1 MKACRGEEAVART
14 VGVEEELLLVDPR
27 SGEPRALSA
36 AVLAVADRRAEG
48 ESAFEAELQH
58 QQVEF
63 ATKPHGDMGDL
74 GEEIRRRRSEAAE
87 SAARA
92 DAAVVALAT
101 APTLVKPSLGDGE
114 RHSWLADRFG
124 ETAQEQLTCGCHV
137 HVSVESDEE
146 GVGVLD
152 RVRAWLPVLLALS
165 ANSPFWQGRDTTY
178 DSYRSRVWGRWP
190 SAGPVEVFGTAKHYH
205 EQVGALME
213 TRVLRDPGMVYFDA
227 RLSHRYPTVEVRVAD
242 VCLDPADTVLL
253 ATLTRGLV
261 ETAAREWR
269 AGEAPGAVGVSLLR
283 MAAWQAGR
291 SGLDGDLLHPLTMR
305 PQPAADVAGAL
316 LTHVR
321 EALEDTGDST
331 SAETALEKV
340 LERGT
345 GARTQRELLA
355 RTGSLGAMVT
365 ECVTRTRG

>member
-1 MKACRGEEAVART
+1 GPGPC
-14 VGVEEELLLVDPR
+14 LLPLR
-27 SGEPRALSA
+27 RSA
-36 AVLAVADRRAEG
+36 AASHVLRHVRTRV
-48 ESAFEAELQH
+48 L
-58 QQVEF
+58 
-63 ATKPHGDMGDL
+63 GDD
-74 GEEIRRRRSEAAE
+74 IRRGRSEAAE

-114 RHSWLADRFG
+114 RHGWLAERFG
-124 ETAQEQLTCGCHV
+124 ELTQEQLTCGCHV
-137 HVSVESDEE
+137 HVSVASDEE

-190 SAGPVEVFGTAKHYH
+190 SAGPVEVFGTAQRYH
-205 EQVGALME
+205 EQVRALME
-213 TRVLRDPGMVYFDA
+213 TRVLRDPGMIYFDA

-269 AGEAPGAVGVSLLR
+269 AGEEPRAVAVSLLR
-283 MAAWQAGR
+283 MAAWQAAR
-291 SGLDGDLLHPLTMR
+291 SGLDGELLHPLTMR
-305 PQPAADVAGAL
+305 PEPAADVTRAL

-321 EALEDTGDST
+321 EALEETDDHR
-331 SAETALEKV
+331 SAESALERL

-345 GARTQRELLA
+345 GARTQRELLD
-355 RTGSLGAMVT
+355 RTGRLGAMVT
-365 ECVTRTRG
+365 ECVARTRG